1 MIKRIL
7 VKIFATAA
15 RRLLAREKP
24 TIIAITGSYGKSS
37 VKEAIAIALGA
48 HEPGSRVKY
57 STKNYN
63 NEFGLP
69 FSIFGVAA
77 PGRDLI
83 KWIRIVSIAMWMGWG
98 WGRVN
103 ADVLVLE
110 MGSDHPGD
118 LAWLT
123 GIARPNIAVI
133 TSVAESHA
141 EHFGSI
147 DEIAKEKATLIR
159 ALPENGAAVLNND
172 DPRVTA
178 MRKECKGEAVYYGLS
193 EGSDVR
199 VLHTCIVSEEN
210 EAGQNIPLGI
220 KVVFQ
225 EKGKEA
231 ECVLRGTVGRP
242 HALAAACGIAVARLF
257 DIPSKTA
264 IERLERDDHG
274 MPGRTRILA
283 GMKGS
288 VIIDDSYNAAS
299 PRTVIS
305 LLEDASRI
313 QLANGQRRIALFGEM
328 LELGLYSEAAH
339 REVGEAV
346 VAHGVDMLVLCG
358 TLATA
363 IGDAAFTAGMDRSQI
378 RVCRTSDEAG
388 RMLREEIK
396 KGDIILVK
404 GSQGSR
410 MEKAV
415 KELMA
420 EPQQAPF
427 LLVRMSDEWQK
438 IK

>member
-1 MIKRIL
+1 MIKKIL
-7 VKIFATAA
+7 IKVFATAA
-15 RRLLAREKP
+15 RRVLAREKP
-24 TIIAITGSYGKSS
+24 TVIAITGSYGKSS
-37 VKEAIAIALGA
+37 VKEAVAIALGA

-69 FSIFGVAA
+69 FSIFGVSA
-77 PGRDLI
+77 PGRDVI
-83 KWIRIVSIAMWMGWG
+83 KWIRILLIALWMGWG
-98 WGRVN
+98 WGKIR

-110 MGSDHPGD
+110 MGADHPGD

-123 GIARPNIAVI
+123 SIAHPNISVI
-133 TSVAESHA
+133 TSVGESHA

-147 DEIAKEKATLIR
+147 EEIAKEKATLVR
-159 ALPENGAAVLNND
+159 VLSEGGAAVLNND

-178 MRKECKGEAVYYGLS
+178 MRKEFSGEALYYGSS

-199 VLHTCIVSEEN
+199 VLHTGVVSETN
-210 EAGQNIPLGI
+210 ESGQEIPQGI
-220 KVVFQ
+220 KIILQ
-225 EKGKEA
+225 EKGKEE
-231 ECVLRGTVGRP
+231 ECELRGTIGRP
-242 HALAAACGIAVARLF
+242 HAIAAACGIAVARLF
-257 DIPSKTA
+257 DIPSQKA

-274 MPGRTRILA
+274 MPGRTRIIS
-283 GMKGS
+283 GIKGS

-299 PRTVIS
+299 PRTVVS

-313 QLANGQRRIALFGEM
+313 ELANGQRRIALLGEM
-328 LELGLYSEAAH
+328 LELGAYSEAAH

-346 VAHGVDMLVLCG
+346 VANRIDMLVVCG

-363 IGDAAFTAGMDRSQI
+363 IGDAAFVAGMDRSQI
-378 RVCRTSDEAG
+378 RSCRTSDEAG
-388 RMLREEIK
+388 KMLREEIK
-396 KGDIILVK
+396 SGDIVLVK

-427 LLVRMSDEWQK
+427 LLVRMSDEWQR